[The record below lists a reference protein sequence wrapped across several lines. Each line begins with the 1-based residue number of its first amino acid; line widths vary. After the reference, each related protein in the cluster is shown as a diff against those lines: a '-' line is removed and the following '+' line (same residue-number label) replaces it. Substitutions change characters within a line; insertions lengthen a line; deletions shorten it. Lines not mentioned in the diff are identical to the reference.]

1 MQDDKGQSEK
11 VHAEVMMNT
20 VHIVD
25 TSCFWWPTWSSP
37 PYCTHGVKFVPN
49 SSSESN
55 YDAGETKPHSDLSVD
70 AVLMA
75 SGGRS
80 AAL

>member
-1 MQDDKGQSEK
+1 
-11 VHAEVMMNT
+11 MNT
-20 VHIVD
+20 VHVVD
-25 TSCFWWPTWSSP
+25 TSCFWWPMWSSP
-37 PYCTHGVKFVPN
+37 LYCTPGVKFVPN

-55 YDAGETKPHSDLSVD
+55 YDAEETKPHSDLSVD
-70 AVLMA
+70 VVLMA